1 LYCKLHYFCKVKR
14 KYFYD
19 DPKKNLSALESL
31 QVITEAISKTKE
43 DFKENSSYFMLW
55 GWLIAL
61 ASFSFF
67 VLHQYTAFQYY
78 FLPFPVLVAA
88 GIITTLTWFF
98 KRKSAHP
105 TEGYLNY
112 FLGRMW
118 LVVGISFIIA
128 VFVAVSEKLPPFL
141 YTSIIAAIGTLIS
154 GLAMRFNPLIT
165 GGVLFFI
172 AAVIGIY
179 IPAAYQPVLFGM
191 AVIAGY
197 LIPGYLLKSAKI

>member
-1 LYCKLHYFCKVKR
+1 MTQE
-14 KYFYD
+14 
-19 DPKKNLSALESL
+19 KNLSALESL

-43 DFKENSSYFMLW
+43 DFKENSFYFMLW

-112 FLGRMW
+112 FLSRMW
-118 LVVGISFIIA
+118 LVIGISFIIM
-128 VFVAVSEKLPPFL
+128 VFVAVSQKLQPFL
-141 YTSIIAAIGTLIS
+141 FTLIIAAMGTLVS
-154 GLAMRFNPLIT
+154 GLAMKFKPLIT
-165 GGVLFFI
+165 GGILFFI
-172 AAVIGIY
+172 AAVIGLY
-179 IPAAYQPVLFGM
+179 IPAGYQPALFGT
-191 AVIAGY
+191 AIIAGY